1 MVIVIISASNSHA
14 WCRDGSW
21 GIFGIAFELPFR
33 WSHPFWWR
41 WNPPELLF
49 FNEHKLQFP
58 IDKLKDSKTKLIF
71 TAHFL
76 SGPSC
81 LKHGSRHP
89 ALTTIERYKFR
100 YFLAN
105 GKRSSCFEQ
114 PPPAVF
120 SCPFSWRS
128 ELHIRHSICNTMMWL
143 KFKAWTRMKPCVG
156 RLDYFSYQL

>member
-1 MVIVIISASNSHA
+1 MPGAGMVVEVSSA
-14 WCRDGSW
+14 
-21 GIFGIAFELPFR
+21 LPLNYRSVEVTHFDEDET
-33 WSHPFWWR
+33 HQNYF
-41 WNPPELLF
+41 F
-49 FNEHKLQFP
+49 FNEQKLQFP

-81 LKHGSRHP
+81 LKHGSRQP